1 MVDRVSRKISRWTA
15 IGLAVTAVLMIL
27 LFALSRGGLRRSWHK
42 DPPSED
48 IVCLMEQDQYPLGTE
63 SITIQVENRG
73 DYRGELNRPYL
84 EVERSGKWYILPKN
98 TQEPEPANL
107 LFVYPGEPQ
116 EWEVYL
122 GAYDM
127 APGKYRAVFDYW
139 SNDGYFAFTFEIVE
153 AE

>member
-1 MVDRVSRKISRWTA
+1 MSRKISRWTA

-27 LFALSRGGLRRSWHK
+27 LFALSRDGLRRSWHK

-48 IVCLMEQDQYPLGTE
+48 IVCLMEQDQYLLGTE

-107 LFVYPGEPQ
+107 LFVHPGEPQ
-116 EWEVYL
+116 EWDIYL
-122 GAYDM
+122 ASYVLT
-127 APGKYRAVFDYW
+127 PGEYRAVFDYCL
-139 SNDGYFAFTFEIVE
+139 NDGYFAFPFEIVE